1 MHKPVYPSPSIR
13 ISPGNNKRTFLPKQ
27 SGSFQLK
34 TINTKNDLGG
44 LNGPQ
49 SIWHYKIRGISPVLQ
64 KHSVLQK
71 ACMKLCQQQS
81 SVTAWCEMDS
91 EPFEPNKTI
100 LMTFNMLQFKIKKPK
115 TYYMH
120 VMFTVFQTPAA
131 LCAGQK
137 VT

>member
-1 MHKPVYPSPSIR
+1 M
-13 ISPGNNKRTFLPKQ
+13 
-27 SGSFQLK
+27 
-34 TINTKNDLGG
+34 
-44 LNGPQ
+44 NGPQ

-71 ACMKLCQQQS
+71 ACMNLRQQQS

-100 LMTFNMLQFKIKKPK
+100 LMTFNVLQFKIKKPK

>member
-1 MHKPVYPSPSIR
+1 MI
-13 ISPGNNKRTFLPKQ
+13 
-27 SGSFQLK
+27 
-34 TINTKNDLGG
+34 G
-44 LNGPQ
+44 LQ
-49 SIWHYKIRGISPVLQ
+49 SIWHYKICGISPVLQ

-81 SVTAWCEMDS
+81 SVIAWCRMDS
-91 EPFEPNKTI
+91 EPFEPNRTI
-100 LMTFNMLQFKIKKPK
+100 LMTFNMLQLKKKPK

-120 VMFTVFQTPAA
+120 VMFTVFQTQAA